1 MSWIPVFKI
10 GWWNAWLLM
19 LYFPLH
25 PLIMIAV
32 DKAVGT
38 GEIFKKMGDVPHE
51 KREKRDSIIFMA
63 VMLLLMAYSIF
74 LPLKVGTAWLYTG
87 LLIYLAGLAIFLT
100 AIVNIATTPASQLFI
115 KGVYRFSRHPMY
127 IAGLIIHMGVGIAC
141 ASWIFLLLTV
151 LIIALQNSQAAA
163 EERGCLETYGE
174 AYREYMNRTPRWI
187 GLPKSQ

>member
-151 LIIALQNSQAAA
+151 VIIALQNSQAAA